1 MTVLHSWRLSEPP
14 LTPWVI
20 LTPSGQVCSADCT
33 CMAGVAE
40 ACTHTG
46 ALLFMV
52 DACVRLKGEG
62 HRRVTASSMH
72 SVYGTELSSP
82 ALSIVKRVCYPSRG
96 PGTAATSWG
105 IRHEETARQVAASPD
120 AIETYTCCDKGC
132 VELQI
137 VLFGM
142 HDYKRHRTSLCRWL
156 FLELAVQYF
165 TIPPTSQP
173 SSGHSVLRELQQP
186 QPQQV
191 VSVQSIVLLGK
202 SVSENS
208 IVGNVILK
216 REAFDGK
223 APPDVVERVGGRLKD
238 RYMMVI
244 NNPQLLQTYISN
256 HQITQTVKQCVHLSD
271 PGPHAFIIILQYK
284 DFTEEDM
291 RRVKQVLEE
300 FGEEA
305 ITRTI
310 MITTDEETCGV
321 RGAPVKVNEFIHQL
335 AVECGGGHVQLRGKP
350 EWHSE
355 IFKRLENILKKS
367 FLVRQMHMDT
377 EGASLDEKK
386 SRSGSSVKVENEE
399 EDSDGE
405 DDGEAT
411 STLTLFGHYRL
422 LEIGGRY
429 NIFGSTDVNRK
440 QKLNLV
446 LCGSDETLKKYISKI
461 IRGKKKLLHLSYQR
475 KRNKE
480 CVRRDVEL
488 HGRLI
493 SLVALPALFKTP
505 LSEEEVMCQTL
516 RCVSLCDPGVHV
528 FLLVIPNTPLS
539 NEDKAEMDKIQR
551 IFSSRINN
559 HLMVLINQE
568 KKMNN
573 KPNMLHTS
581 IANLSN
587 KTCQGRY
594 FVLEN
599 NSQVPAMLQEVE
611 TMVKMNNGSCY
622 TTFMC
627 LQAQVELERNKYTA
641 EIEELK
647 RSVMKTQSAAAGV
660 TQADDDGD
668 LRIVLLGKTGVG
680 KSATGN
686 TILRREAF
694 TSKLA
699 SRSVTREC
707 QKETTE
713 FNKRQITVIDTP
725 GLFDTV
731 VDNAET
737 GREIVKC
744 VSMAAPGPHV
754 FLLVI
759 PLGRFTREE
768 KDAVKMIQ
776 EMFGY
781 KSRMYTMVLFTRG
794 DDLRG
799 TSVEEFIEDDG
810 SLKNLVQQCGKR
822 YHVFNNTKNTE
833 TQVSELLDKIDCM
846 VAVNERS
853 FYTNEMFQQVE
864 KNIREEQERIL
875 KEKEEEIKRKQ
886 EELRAT
892 YEEEIEQIKK
902 ENERERQEMQ
912 NGLRKNEE
920 EFKKKEEE
928 IKKETDEGLQEELK
942 RKLEEQQTR
951 FEQENKRK
959 EKALEEQ
966 QQNII
971 KYLEEKHEKEKHKLQ
986 EKIQHETRE
995 QAECEFSEKLQS
1007 EVAKVLQD
1015 FEAKVPYRSRRA
1027 RDWSKYVPVIGGALG
1042 SFAGS
1047 FEDIARSFINLHYK
1061 RKAQNQTES

>member
-1 MTVLHSWRLSEPP
+1 MKNWR
-14 LTPWVI
+14 
-20 LTPSGQVCSADCT
+20 G
-33 CMAGVAE
+33 
-40 ACTHTG
+40 
-46 ALLFMV
+46 
-52 DACVRLKGEG
+52 
-62 HRRVTASSMH
+62 SS
-72 SVYGTELSSP
+72 
-82 ALSIVKRVCYPSRG
+82 
-96 PGTAATSWG
+96 
-105 IRHEETARQVAASPD
+105 RQP
-120 AIETYTCCDKGC
+120 
-132 VELQI
+132 
-137 VLFGM
+137 
-142 HDYKRHRTSLCRWL
+142 
-156 FLELAVQYF
+156 
-165 TIPPTSQP
+165 
-173 SSGHSVLRELQQP
+173 
-186 QPQQV
+186 
-191 VSVQSIVLLGK
+191 VSVQRIVLLGK

-208 IVGNVILK
+208 LVGNVILE
-216 REAFDGK
+216 REAFDGE

-244 NNPQLLQTYISN
+244 NSPQLLQTYISN
-256 HQITQTVKQCVHLSD
+256 HQITQTVRECVYLSE

-291 RRVKQVLEE
+291 RRVKQVLKE
-300 FGEEA
+300 FSEEA
-305 ITRTI
+305 IKHTI
-310 MITTDEETCGV
+310 MITTDEETCDV

-335 AVECGGGHVQLRGKP
+335 AVECGGGHVQLGGKP

-355 IFKRLENILKKS
+355 ILKSLENILKKN
-367 FLVRQMHMDT
+367 FLVCHMHTDT
-377 EGASLDEKK
+377 EGASVDEKQ
-386 SRSGSSVKVENEE
+386 STSGSSVKVENEE

-405 DDGEAT
+405 DDG
-411 STLTLFGHYRL
+411 S
-422 LEIGGRY
+422 I
-429 NIFGSTDVNRK
+429 NVNRK

-446 LCGSDETLKKYISKI
+446 LCGSDETLKNYISKM
-461 IRGKKKLLHLSYQR
+461 IRGKKKLLNLSYQR

-493 SLVALPALFKTP
+493 SLVALPALFKTQ

-528 FLLVIPNTPLS
+528 FLLIIPNAPLS

-551 IFSSRINN
+551 IFSSRINS
-559 HLMVLINQE
+559 HLMVLINPE

-573 KPNMLHTS
+573 KPNTFHTTV
-581 IANLSN
+581 ANMSN
-587 KTCQGRY
+587 KTFRY

-599 NSQVPAMLQEVE
+599 SSQVPVMLQEVE

-641 EIEELK
+641 EIEELR
-647 RSVMKTQSAAAGV
+647 RSAMKTQSTAGV
-660 TQADDDGD
+660 TQADDDD
-668 LRIVLLGKTGVG
+668 NVRIVLLGRTGVG

-694 TSKLA
+694 TSKLT
-699 SRSVTREC
+699 SQSVTREC

-713 FNKRQITVIDTP
+713 FDKRQITVIDTP

-776 EMFGY
+776 EMFGN
-781 KSRMYTMVLFTRG
+781 KSRMYTMVLFTGG
-794 DDLRG
+794 DNLEK
-799 TSVEEFIEDDG
+799 TSVEGFIGDDG
-810 SLKNLVQQCGKR
+810 SLQNLIQQCGKR
-822 YHVFNNTKNTE
+822 YHVFNNKKATE

-846 VAVNERS
+846 VAVNGGS

-875 KEKEEEIKRKQ
+875 KEKEEEIKRKE
-886 EELRAT
+886 EELRAK
-892 YEEEIEQIKK
+892 YEAEIEEIKK
-902 ENERERQEMQ
+902 ENERERQEME
-912 NGLRKNEE
+912 NELRKNEE

-928 IKKETDEGLQEELK
+928 IKKETDESLQEELK

-959 EKALEEQ
+959 EKALGEQ

-995 QAECEFSEKLQS
+995 QAECEFSEKLES

-1027 RDWSKYVPVIGGALG
+1027 RDWSKYVPIIGGALG

-1047 FEDIARSFINLHYK
+1047 FEDITHWFIHLHYK
-1061 RKAQNQTES
+1061 RKAQNQTGS